1 MRVFSKA
8 HRAVHY
14 PSDRR
19 FRIHIRSKEALVIG
33 LVLLIPIT
41 IAWTQF
47 LFFGL
52 PSISVSPP
60 QIMDGEPHGF
70 PAWIRLT
77 HFVNF
82 FFLMLLARSGVSILM
97 DHPRLYWNR
106 NCTPKTEW
114 IRFTPLEVPLDR
126 VWTAKDDA
134 RYISPLLALPG
145 YRHTIGMARSW
156 HFLSVCIFLLNGFI
170 FVLLLFCTSQWKR
183 LVPTSWNI
191 VPGAWNI
198 FVHYATLHLPP
209 EPDGFYSYNPLQQ
222 LAYFA
227 VVFIMAPL
235 SMLTGIAMSPAAVN
249 RFPWYPKLFGGRQS
263 ARSIHFLL
271 LVGYLVFLVIHVG
284 LVILTGFL
292 RNMNHIVLGTDN
304 KNPIGMIL
312 GLVGI
317 GAVVFSWVLAH
328 LIAWKYPRKIQH
340 LHRLLSMPLLHG
352 IFNRLEPRERYTAKD
367 ISPFFWPNGKP
378 PESDE
383 WQLLANERFR
393 NYRLKVTGLVENP
406 VELSLDDMRAL
417 GKSENIS
424 LHHCIQGW
432 SGVAQWGGLEFEKL
446 VDLAKPLP
454 EAKTV
459 VFYSFGEGLY
469 GGVYYD
475 TQSLATVL
483 YSECILA
490 YEMNSQPL
498 PEVYGAPL
506 RLRVENQLGYKMV
519 KWIKEIRFVRSE
531 KEVGAGEGGKN
542 EDDEYFDLL
551 PNI

>member
-1 MRVFSKA
+1 MW
-8 HRAVHY
+8 
-14 PSDRR
+14 
-19 FRIHIRSKEALVIG
+19 IRSKEAFVIALVV
-33 LVLLIPIT
+33 LVPAA
-41 IAWTQF
+41 IAWIQF
-47 LFFGL
+47 LLFGL
-52 PSISVSPP
+52 PSVSISPP
-60 QIMDGEPHGF
+60 HALPDEPHGF

-82 FFLMLLARSGVSILM
+82 FFLMLLAGSGLSILM

-106 NCTPKTEW
+106 NCIPKTEW
-114 IRFTPLEVPLDR
+114 IRFTPIEVPFDR

-134 RYISPLLALPG
+134 RYISPLFALPG

-156 HFLSVCIFLLNGFI
+156 HFLSLCVFLLNGFI

-183 LVPTSWNI
+183 LVPTSWTI
-191 VPGAWNI
+191 LPGAWDV
-198 FVHYATLHLPP
+198 FVNYATLHLPP
-209 EPDGFYSYNPLQQ
+209 EPDGIYSYNPLQQ
-222 LAYFA
+222 LAYFG

-235 SMLTGIAMSPAAVN
+235 SMLTGIAMSPAVVN

-271 LVGYLVFLVIHVG
+271 LIGYLVFVVIHVG

-292 RNMNHIVLGTDN
+292 RNMNHIVLGTDDER
-304 KNPIGMIL
+304 PIGMVL
-312 GLVGI
+312 GLIGI
-317 GAVVFSWVLAH
+317 GAVVASWAVAH
-328 LIAWKYPRKIQH
+328 SIAWKYPRKIQH
-340 LHRLLSMPLLHG
+340 LHRLLSLPLLFG
-352 IFNRLEPRERYTAKD
+352 IFNPLQPRERYTAKD
-367 ISPFFWPNGKP
+367 ISPYFWPNGKP
-378 PESDE
+378 PDSPE
-383 WQLLANERFR
+383 WRQLANDDFR
-393 NYRLKVTGLVENP
+393 HYKLKVTGLVETP
-406 VELSLDDMRAL
+406 VELSLEDMRAL

-432 SGVAQWGGLEFEKL
+432 SGVAQWGGLEFRKL
-446 VDLAKPLP
+446 AELVKPRP
-454 EAKTV
+454 EAKKV
-459 VFYSFGEGLY
+459 VFYSFGDGLY
-469 GGVYYD
+469 GGTYYD
-475 TQSLATVL
+475 TQDLATVL

-519 KWIKEIRFVRSE
+519 KWIKEISFIRSE
-531 KEVGAGEGGKN
+531 KEMGKGEGGKN

>member
-1 MRVFSKA
+1 MRPFSEA
-8 HRAVHY
+8 HRVVHF
-14 PSDRR
+14 PVDRR
-19 FRIHIRSKEALVIG
+19 FHIWIRSKEALVIALVV
-33 LVLLIPIT
+33 LVLVV

-47 LFFGL
+47 WLFGL
-52 PSISVSPP
+52 PNVSISPP
-60 QIMDGEPHGF
+60 RALPDEPHGF

-82 FFLMLLARSGVSILM
+82 FFLMLLARSGLSILM
-97 DHPRLYWNR
+97 DHPRLYWAR
-106 NCTPKTEW
+106 NCTPKSEW
-114 IRFTPLEVPLDR
+114 IRFTPIEVPLDR

-134 RYISPLLALPG
+134 RYISPLFALPG

-156 HFLSVCIFLLNGFI
+156 HFLSLCVFLLNGFI
-170 FVLLLFCTSQWKR
+170 FVLLLFCTNQWKR
-183 LVPTSWNI
+183 LVPTSWTI
-191 VPGAWNI
+191 LPGAWNV
-198 FVHYATLHLPP
+198 FVNYVTLHLPP

-222 LAYFA
+222 LAYFG

-235 SMLTGIAMSPAAVN
+235 SMLTGIAMSPAVVN

-304 KNPIGMIL
+304 ERPIGMIL
-312 GLVGI
+312 GLIGI
-317 GAVVFSWVLAH
+317 GAVVASWAVAH
-328 LIAWKYPRKIQH
+328 SIAWRYPRNIQH
-340 LHRLLSMPLLHG
+340 LHRLLSLPLLFG
-352 IFNRLEPRERYTAKD
+352 FFNRLEPQERYTAED

-378 PESDE
+378 PDSPE
-383 WQLLANERFR
+383 WRQLAKNGFR
-393 NYRLKVTGLVENP
+393 NYKLKVTGLVENP
-406 VELSLDDMRAL
+406 LELSLEDMREL
-417 GKSENIS
+417 GKSRNIS

-432 SGVAQWGGLEFEKL
+432 SGVAQWGGLEFKKL
-446 VDLAKPLP
+446 AELAKPRP
-454 EAKTV
+454 EAKKV

-469 GGVYYD
+469 GGTYYD
-475 TQSLATVL
+475 TQDLATVL

-519 KWIKEIRFVRSE
+519 KWIKEISFIRSE
-531 KEVGAGEGGKN
+531 KEVGKGEGGKN

>member
-1 MRVFSKA
+1 
-8 HRAVHY
+8 
-14 PSDRR
+14 
-19 FRIHIRSKEALVIG
+19 
-33 LVLLIPIT
+33 
-41 IAWTQF
+41 
-47 LFFGL
+47 
-52 PSISVSPP
+52 
-60 QIMDGEPHGF
+60 
-70 PAWIRLT
+70 
-77 HFVNF
+77 VNF
-82 FFLMLLARSGVSILM
+82 FFLMLLARSGLSILM

-126 VWTAKDDA
+126 IWTAKEDA

-156 HFLSVCIFLLNGFI
+156 HFLSVCVFLLNGFI
-170 FVLLLFCTSQWKR
+170 FVLLLFCTTQWKR
-183 LVPTSWNI
+183 LVPTSWDI
-191 VPGAWNI
+191 IPGAWND
-198 FVHYATLHLPP
+198 FVHYTTLHLPP
-209 EPDGFYSYNPLQQ
+209 EPNGFYSYNPLQQ

-235 SMLTGIAMSPAAVN
+235 SMLTGIAMSPAVVN
-249 RFPWYPKLFGGRQS
+249 RFPWYPKLFAGRQS

-271 LVGYLVFLVIHVG
+271 LIGYLVFLVIHVG
-284 LVILTGFL
+284 LVILTGFV

-304 KNPIGMIL
+304 ESPVGMIL

-317 GAVVFSWVLAH
+317 GAVVASWVLAY
-328 LIAWKYPRKIQH
+328 LIAWKYPRNIQH
-340 LHRLLSMPLLHG
+340 LHRLLSMPLLYG

-367 ISPFFWPNGKP
+367 ISPFFWPNGTP
-378 PESDE
+378 PESNE
-383 WQLLANERFR
+383 WRQLARQGFR

-406 VELSLDDMRAL
+406 VELSVDDLRAL

-432 SGVAQWGGLEFEKL
+432 SGIAQWGGLEFQKL
-446 VDLAKPLP
+446 VELVKPLP

-469 GGVYYD
+469 GGAYYD
-475 TQSLATVL
+475 TQSLETVL
-483 YSECILA
+483 YAECILA

-519 KWIKEIRFVRSE
+519 KWIKEIRFIRSE
-531 KEVGAGEGGKN
+531 REVGEGEGGKN

>member
-1 MRVFSKA
+1 MRVFSEA
-8 HRAVHY
+8 HRVVHL
-14 PSDRR
+14 PPDRR
-19 FRIHIRSKEALVIG
+19 FRIWIRSREALVIAV
-33 LVLLIPIT
+33 VLLIPFA
-41 IAWTQF
+41 IAWIQF

-52 PSISVSPP
+52 PSVSISPSHAMP
-60 QIMDGEPHGF
+60 DEPHGF

-82 FFLMLLARSGVSILM
+82 FFLMLLARSGLSILM

-134 RYISPLLALPG
+134 RYVSALFALPG

-156 HFLSVCIFLLNGFI
+156 HFLSVCVFLLNGFI

-183 LVPTSWNI
+183 LVPTSWDI
-191 VPGAWNI
+191 IPGAWNV

-222 LAYFA
+222 LAYFG

-235 SMLTGIAMSPAAVN
+235 SMLTGIAMSPAVVN

-271 LVGYLVFLVIHVG
+271 LIGYLVFLVIHVG

-292 RNMNHIVLGTDN
+292 RNMNHIVVGTDN
-304 KNPIGMIL
+304 ENPVGMIL

-317 GAVVFSWVLAH
+317 GTVVASWMLAH
-328 LIAWKYPRKIQH
+328 WIAWKYPRKIQY
-340 LHRLLSMPLLHG
+340 LHRLLSTPMLHG

-367 ISPFFWPNGKP
+367 ISPYFWPNGKP
-378 PESDE
+378 PESNE
-383 WQLLANERFR
+383 WKELAREGFR
-393 NYRLKVTGLVENP
+393 NYKLKVTGLIENP
-406 VELSLDDMRAL
+406 VALSLEDLRAL

-432 SGVAQWGGLEFEKL
+432 TGVAQWGGLEFEKL
-446 VDLAKPLP
+446 VALVRPCP
-454 EAKTV
+454 EARTV

-469 GGVYYD
+469 GGTYYD

-519 KWIKEIRFVRSE
+519 KWIKEISFVSQR
-531 KEVGAGEGGKN
+531 KRGGQRRRRQ
-542 EDDEYFDLL
+542 ERR
-551 PNI
+551 